1 MYHPTFSNNVKGLL
15 PILLSMTDHG
25 VVYCICVLVDE
36 RVECG
41 IVVTRWYL
49 NFCDHTV
56 ASLYSKL
63 ISLIFNIN
71 TT

>member
-1 MYHPTFSNNVKGLL
+1 MFFNNVKRLL

-25 VVYCICVLVDE
+25 VVYCVCVLVDKG
-36 RVECG
+36 VECG
-41 IVVTRWYL
+41 IVAACWKL
-49 NFCDHTV
+49 NFSDHAV

-71 TT
+71 TV